1 MVKEIMAEE
10 EAWKAEYEAA
20 WKAEQEVARTAAGGN
35 LPHSS
40 RDVETVVDAPWVEE
54 PPRPPQSQAL

>member
-40 RDVETVVDAPWVEE
+40 CSSWH
-54 PPRPPQSQAL
+54 LI